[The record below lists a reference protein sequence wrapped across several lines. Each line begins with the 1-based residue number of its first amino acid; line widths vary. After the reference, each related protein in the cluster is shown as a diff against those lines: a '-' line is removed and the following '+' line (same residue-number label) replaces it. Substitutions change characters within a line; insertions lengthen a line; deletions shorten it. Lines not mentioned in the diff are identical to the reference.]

1 MHLKDPLP
9 IWLQASF
16 GLKQILTLTQ
26 WNQDKFCSEK
36 YSHTLGKLGPGRDT
50 PRQGVHRKDDVLVT
64 SQIVTHLRFLRV
76 LKKESLIPV
85 VEGIFV

>member
-26 WNQDKFCSEK
+26 WNQYKFCSEK
-36 YSHTLGKLGPGRDT
+36 YSHALGKLGPERDT

-64 SQIVTHLRFLRV
+64 SQIVTFFMSV
-76 LKKESLIPV
+76 YMGSVAPTID
-85 VEGIFV
+85 FCC